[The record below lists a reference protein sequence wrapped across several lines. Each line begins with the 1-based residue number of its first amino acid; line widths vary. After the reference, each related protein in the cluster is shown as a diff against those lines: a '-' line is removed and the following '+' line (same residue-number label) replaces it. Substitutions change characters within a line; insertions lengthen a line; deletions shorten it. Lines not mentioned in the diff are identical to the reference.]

1 MKPSFKDK
9 FLKEER
15 ITLVENSKVVSDES
29 RLVEICCKYFR
40 NIARNLGIECLTDNN
55 ALTIKKP

>member
-1 MKPSFKDK
+1 M
-9 FLKEER
+9 KEER

-29 RLVEICCKYFR
+29 RLVEICSKYFR

>member
-29 RLVEICCKYFR
+29 RLVEICSKYFR
-40 NIARNLGIECLTDNN
+40 NIAQNLGIECLTDNN
-55 ALTIKKP
+55 ALTIKKS